1 MIDLSDMIRTLRQ
14 ELNAAITDGEG
25 DPVRFEL
32 GQVEIETTVAVE
44 REAGAG
50 GKVRFWVV
58 TADAEGRLA
67 GSRTQRVAPT
77 WTPAGPDRPPRVRG
91 RGWRSAAARSSPAG
105 SWNRSS
111 HAQTPTHAPTPTR
124 KATLPAPRK
133 ATLPAPRRSRSHSAG
148 STPTPRTT
156 TPGTSCWPR

>member
-25 DPVRFEL
+25 DAVRFEL

-67 GSRTQRVAPT
+67 GSRTQRV
-77 WTPAGPDRPPRVRG
+77 
-91 RGWRSAAARSSPAG
+91 
-105 SWNRSS
+105 
-111 HAQTPTHAPTPTR
+111 
-124 KATLPAPRK
+124 TL
-133 ATLPAPRRSRSHSAG
+133 TLHPKVVG
-148 STPTPRTT
+148 DDGVRTT
-156 TPGTSCWPR
+156 ALISGAALPGER